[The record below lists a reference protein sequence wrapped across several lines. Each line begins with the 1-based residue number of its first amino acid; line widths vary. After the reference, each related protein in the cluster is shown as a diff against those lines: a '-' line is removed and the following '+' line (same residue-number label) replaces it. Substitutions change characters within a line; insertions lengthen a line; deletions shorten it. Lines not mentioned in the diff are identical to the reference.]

1 MVEGAAGWWRWGWA
15 VVVVV
20 VVVVVVDGLEE
31 DDLDRVGLCLR
42 TGGRVSARRRR
53 FCDALNAA
61 AATLVGRRPGG
72 GGVIAGACACV
83 CRCLCWFLAVVR
95 ADGCGR
101 GRGCGCCRCCWARRL
116 SRYF

>member
-1 MVEGAAGWWRWGWA
+1 MEEAGARGWCWWGW

-20 VVVVVVDGLEE
+20 EEDGLEE
-31 DDLDRVGLCLR
+31 DDLEEDDLEEVGLCLR

-72 GGVIAGACACV
+72 GVIADACV

-95 ADGCGR
+95 ADGCG
-101 GRGCGCCRCCWARRL
+101 CGCCRCCWARRL